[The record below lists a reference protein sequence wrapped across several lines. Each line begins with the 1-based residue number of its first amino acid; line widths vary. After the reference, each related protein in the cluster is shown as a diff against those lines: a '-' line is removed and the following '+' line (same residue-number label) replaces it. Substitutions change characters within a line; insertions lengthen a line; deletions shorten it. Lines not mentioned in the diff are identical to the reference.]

1 MQSVFKDSMAWQIDQ
16 AVKNLGQILKLY
28 HEQPL
33 TKANVELISQDIAR
47 AYSNAWSNER
57 GLDLAK
63 Q

>member
-1 MQSVFKDSMAWQIDQ
+1 MAWQIDQ
-16 AVKNLGQILKLY
+16 AAKNLGQILKLY
-28 HEQPL
+28 HGQPL

-47 AYSNAWSNER
+47 AYSNAWSKER